1 MRGDWQTVKLGEVC
15 SFFRGLTY
23 KKSSEV
29 ELSDNVVLRANNI
42 SLGSGLLNFD
52 ELKYI
57 ADEIDIPDSKKIK
70 RGSLL
75 ICTASGS
82 KKHLGKTAY
91 IDVDDDY
98 AFGGF
103 MGMLAPQSGL
113 VDGRFLFHL
122 MNSKSYSDFIAGLS
136 DGANINNLKFSQLCE
151 FQIPLPPLP
160 EQERIVSIL
169 DKAFEGI
176 DKAIAQ
182 TEQNLA
188 SARELFESYLNNLF
202 TQKGEDWVETT
213 VKDLVEDGL
222 LEKPLDG
229 NHGEIHPKKADFVD
243 EGIPFIMASDLQ
255 KGEVNQL
262 DCNHIKKEQAET
274 LRKGFS
280 KQDDVLMSHKGTIG
294 RVAILNTAHDY
305 IVLTPQVTYY
315 RIIQPER
322 LYNRFVYYY
331 FQSPLFQRYI
341 KYAAGAGSTRAYI
354 GITKQLDL
362 PMAYPSLARQK
373 EIVGI
378 LDLASG
384 TSQQLE
390 ALYTQK
396 LNDLKELKQSL
407 LQQAFA
413 GELTKEDAA

>member
-1 MRGDWQTVKLGEVC
+1 MRKGWQTVKLGEVC
-15 SFFRGLTY
+15 KFQGGSQPPKSKFIDTPEEGYIRLLQIRDFKSDKRAVYIPEAKKNRTCIETDIMIGRYGASVGQIHRGKAGAYNVALIRTSPNENVIY
-23 KKSSEV
+23 KNYFYYFLISSWFQ
-29 ELSDNVVLRANNI
+29 N
-42 SLGSGLLNFD
+42 
-52 ELKYI
+52 
-57 ADEIDIPDSKKIK
+57 P
-70 RGSLL
+70 
-75 ICTASGS
+75 
-82 KKHLGKTAY
+82 
-91 IDVDDDY
+91 
-98 AFGGF
+98 
-103 MGMLAPQSGL
+103 
-113 VDGRFLFHL
+113 L
-122 MNSKSYSDFIAGLS
+122 MNVAQRSAQAGFSKDDIH
-136 DGANINNLKFSQLCE
+136 D

-176 DKAIAQ
+176 DQAIAQ

-315 RIIQPER
+315 RITQPER